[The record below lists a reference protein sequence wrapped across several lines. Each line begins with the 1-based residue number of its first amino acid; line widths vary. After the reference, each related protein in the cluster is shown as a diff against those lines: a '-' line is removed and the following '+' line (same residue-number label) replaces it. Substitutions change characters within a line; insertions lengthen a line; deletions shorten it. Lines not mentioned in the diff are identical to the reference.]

1 MYVWEET
8 EHPTSRGPVTERSN
22 IRTPSGVPIKDD
34 FARFIATREKEV
46 ALPEVRQSIRVI
58 YTFPI
63 PGATILEAL
72 SNYDHAE
79 ATKGAE
85 ALNRAK
91 VSGRQAALAHAGR
104 GLIR

>member
-1 MYVWEET
+1 M
-8 EHPTSRGPVTERSN
+8 
-22 IRTPSGVPIKDD
+22 
-34 FARFIATREKEV
+34 

>member
-8 EHPTSRGPVTERSN
+8 EHPTSRGPIIERSN
-22 IRTPSGVPIKDD
+22 IRTPSGVPIKGD

-46 ALPEVRQSIRVI
+46 ALPEVHQSIRVI

-72 SNYDHAE
+72 SNYDHTE
-79 ATKGAE
+79 ATKGEE
-85 ALNRAK
+85 ALNGAK
-91 VSGRQAALAHAGR
+91 IRGRQAALAQAGK
-104 GLIR
+104 GFIR